1 MVIESIWY
9 YIFIFKEHKKYK
21 WSTPSQID
29 LFFRENRFIGSYKF
43 NNLQEVF
50 GLVIYFFNLES
61 FCTDKFKQFFL
72 PVLMQNSQLSKEIP
86 LMFKIPKTGDD
97 EDLVAQ
103 SILVTRKCSFD
114 MAFYQVTHRLA
125 RLIAELPQEKSAPHW
140 TQEQLAARLGTVREV
155 VARSMKELERSG
167 AIKVEDRRIQIVDQ
181 EIFSQWLQ

>member
-72 PVLMQNSQLSKEIP
+72 PVLMQNNQLSKEIP

-114 MAFYQVTHRLA
+114 MAFYQVT
-125 RLIAELPQEKSAPHW
+125 
-140 TQEQLAARLGTVREV
+140 VRPF
-155 VARSMKELERSG
+155 RWSSMKKKEATMEVWSG
-167 AIKVEDRRIQIVDQ
+167 
-181 EIFSQWLQ
+181 S